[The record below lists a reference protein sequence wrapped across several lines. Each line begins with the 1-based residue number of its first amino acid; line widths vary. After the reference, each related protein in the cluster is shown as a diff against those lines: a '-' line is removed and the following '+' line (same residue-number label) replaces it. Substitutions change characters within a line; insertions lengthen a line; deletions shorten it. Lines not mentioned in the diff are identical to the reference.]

1 MRYNPNMN
9 KGLTEQQVNERVS
22 NNLVNYDTSVPT
34 KKISQ
39 IILGNIFTLFN
50 FLNLGLA
57 LLVFLTGSYKNL
69 AFLGVVLC
77 NTVISTI
84 QEVRSKKTID
94 KLSIIAKSKVK
105 VIRDSKAKLIDIDE
119 VVLDDIMILRSGN
132 QVTVDSIILDNEVC
146 VDESFITG
154 ESEPITLKKGDML
167 KSGSFIVVGSCKAK
181 VEHIGIDNYTS
192 LISKDAKYV
201 KKINSILMKSL
212 NQIIKVVS
220 IAIVPVGILLYINQY
235 RLPGATFST
244 ATINTVAA
252 LIGMIP
258 EGLVLLTSTVL
269 AVGVIRLAKLNVLVQ
284 ELYCIEMLAH
294 VDTICLDKTGTITD
308 GNMKV
313 KEVITLDEKYDLNL
327 ILGNMVN
334 HLTSDNATME
344 ALKSYFK
351 KQDNFEL
358 LNVVP
363 FSPVYK
369 YSGVSFNS
377 VGTFVI
383 GAPEFIYDKE
393 IKKVTEVAK
402 ENRALLICHS
412 KNKFNDKKLP
422 SDLKPI
428 GIISLEDTI
437 RPNAINTLNYFKEQ
451 NVDIKII
458 SGDSVLTVTA
468 IGSRIGL
475 NNLKAIDVGNLSD
488 EQLKN
493 VVNEYNVFGR
503 VKPVQK
509 KMLVKYLQEAGHV
522 VAMTG
527 DGVNDVLALKEA
539 DCSIA
544 LASGS
549 DASRNVSQ
557 LVLLDSDF
565 DALPAVVKEGRKTIN
580 NIERSASLFIT
591 KTIYAFL
598 IAILFVFVDWSYPFE
613 PVQLTLTS
621 MFTIGIPSFILAL
634 EPNKENITGNF
645 LIKVFTRSVPA
656 ALTIVLNI
664 ILISLIGHFI
674 NVDNHQ
680 ITTLSVIMT
689 GFTGFLLLI
698 KICMPFNKVRITLLF
713 AVITGFILGVVG
725 FKEFFSLTLL
735 KPYMLILMT
744 ILVITSTIIF
754 NIITTIVN
762 HFVKKKPELFKG
774 GEI

>member
-1 MRYNPNMN
+1 MRYNPNIN
-9 KGLTEQQVNERVS
+9 KGLTLEQVNSRIKEK
-22 NNLVNYDTSVPT
+22 LVNYDTSVPT
-34 KKISQ
+34 KKVSQ
-39 IILGNIFTLFN
+39 IIFGNIFTLFN
-50 FLNLGLA
+50 FLNFGLA

-69 AFLGVVLC
+69 AFLGVVFC

-84 QEVRSKKTID
+84 QEIRSKKTID
-94 KLSIIAKSKVK
+94 KLSVIAKNKVK
-105 VIRDSKAKLIDIDE
+105 VIRDAKVKLIEVDE

-132 QVTVDSIILDNEVC
+132 QVVVDAIILDNEVY

-154 ESEPITLKKGDML
+154 ESEAVCLKKGDML
-167 KSGSFIVVGSCKAK
+167 KSGSFIVIGSCKAK
-181 VEHIGIDNYTS
+181 VEHIGEENYTS
-192 LISKDAKYV
+192 LISKDAKYI
-201 KKINSILMKSL
+201 KKVNSILMKSL
-212 NQIIKVVS
+212 NQIIKIVS
-220 IAIVPVGILLYINQY
+220 IVIIPMGILLFLNQY
-235 RLPGATFST
+235 QLEGSTLDGAI
-244 ATINTVAA
+244 INTVAA

-269 AVGVIRLAKLNVLVQ
+269 AVSVIRLANLKVLVQ

-313 KEVITLDEKYDLNL
+313 KDIINLDKKYDLEL

-344 ALKSYFK
+344 ALKDKFK
-351 KQDNFEL
+351 TYNNFKAL
-358 LNVVP
+358 QVVP

-369 YSGVSFNS
+369 YSGVSFENE
-377 VGTFVI
+377 GTFVI

-393 IKKVTEVAK
+393 IKEVTNLSK
-402 ENRALLICHS
+402 ENRVLLICHS
-412 KNKFNDKKLP
+412 NNKFNDKKLP
-422 SDLKPI
+422 TALKPI
-428 GIISLEDTI
+428 GIISLEDNI
-437 RPNAINTLNYFKEQ
+437 RSNALKTLNYFKEQ

-458 SGDSVLTVTA
+458 SGDSVLTVTS
-468 IGSRIGL
+468 IGKRIGL
-475 NNLKAIDVGNLSD
+475 DDLKAIDVGNLSD
-488 EQLKN
+488 DELKK
-493 VVNEYNVFGR
+493 VVNDYNVFGR

-509 KMLVKYLQEAGHV
+509 KLLVKYLKESGHV

-549 DASRNVSQ
+549 DASRSVSQ

-565 DALPAVVKEGRKTIN
+565 DALPEVVKEGRKTIN

-591 KTIYAFL
+591 KTTYAFL
-598 IAILFVFVDWSYPFE
+598 LVLLFVFVDWSYPFE

-634 EPNKENITGNF
+634 EPNEEKITGNF
-645 LIKVFTRSVPA
+645 LVKVFTRSIPA

-664 ILISLIGHFI
+664 LIISLLGHFI

-680 ITTLSVIMT
+680 ISTLSVIMT
-689 GFTGFLLLI
+689 GFTGFLLLL
-698 KICMPFNKVRITLLF
+698 KICMPFNKIRIALLTF
-713 AVITGFILGVVG
+713 TITGFILGVVG
-725 FKEFFSLTLL
+725 FKNFFSLTILSPIMLL
-735 KPYMLILMT
+735 IMSV
-744 ILVITSTIIF
+744 LVICSTIIF
-754 NIITTIVN
+754 NVITTLVN
-762 HFVKKKPELFKG
+762 HFVETKPQLFKG
-774 GEI
+774 GQL